1 MSKNQRADLKMDIP
15 RYLFPENESKEFIRL
30 RWVVIAVISM
40 LICLDKWSLF
50 YRLKPLSIL
59 ALFLI
64 SNLFLTLSPKKI
76 FNIHYFIDA
85 IFIIDTLF
93 VTLLLYFVGK
103 ADSDFYLIFYFLI
116 ILLVSLNQD
125 VRSIVVMGAVIS
137 LIYGW
142 LLFSLGILKTEN
154 SAHLFLRVL
163 LIFLI
168 TLFYSYILN
177 RANTT
182 RQTIQKYRQLA
193 MHDELTRL
201 PNRRY
206 LSEYLNFELKRAL
219 RYKRPISFIM
229 IDIDDFKAV
238 NDKYGH
244 DAGDIILKEVA
255 ALLDKNKREN
265 DLVARYGGEEFL
277 WVAPETDM
285 KDANS
290 ITNRMLDKIRGNVFR
305 VDSNYLKIT
314 ISIGASTFQP
324 KKHTIEIVPEV
335 VNKADEALYQAKYN
349 GKNTCIYLEC

>member
-1 MSKNQRADLKMDIP
+1 MTKNQQTDLLMDIP
-15 RYLFPENESKEFIRL
+15 QHLFCDNEPKEFVRL
-30 RWVVIAVISM
+30 RWVVIAVISL
-40 LICLDKWSLF
+40 LICLDNWALF

-59 ALFLI
+59 ALFLV
-64 SNLFLTLSPKKI
+64 SNLFLNLSSKKI
-76 FNIHYFIDA
+76 FNIPFFIDA

-93 VTLLLYFVGK
+93 VTLILYFVGK

-125 VRSIVVMGAVIS
+125 VRSVVVMGTVVS

-142 LLFSLGILKTEN
+142 LLFSLGVLKTEN
-154 SAHLFLRVL
+154 SVHLFLRVL

-193 MHDELTRL
+193 IHDELTHL

-206 LSEYLNFELKRAL
+206 LNEYLKFELKRSL

-229 IDIDDFKAV
+229 IDIDDFKNI

-277 WVAPETDM
+277 WVAPEAD
-285 KDANS
+285 KKEANS
-290 ITNRMLDKIRGNVFR
+290 ITNRMLEKIRGNVFR
-305 VDSNYLKIT
+305 VNSSYLKIT

-324 KKHTIEIVPEV
+324 KKHTLAIIPEV
-335 VNKADEALYQAKYN
+335 VSKADEALYQAKYN